1 MKKLV
6 KRYIW
11 SIVLCGVEIWILGK
25 VDQNHVDVVL
35 NVVLE
40 KGQKYNWTVWVK
52 NMEVNNDRNI
62 LHTVERRKDKRIG
75 HFMRKNGAFLKHVI
89 RGN

>member
-40 KGQKYNWTVWVK
+40 KGQKYNWTV
-52 NMEVNNDRNI
+52 
-62 LHTVERRKDKRIG
+62 
-75 HFMRKNGAFLKHVI
+75 
-89 RGN
+89 